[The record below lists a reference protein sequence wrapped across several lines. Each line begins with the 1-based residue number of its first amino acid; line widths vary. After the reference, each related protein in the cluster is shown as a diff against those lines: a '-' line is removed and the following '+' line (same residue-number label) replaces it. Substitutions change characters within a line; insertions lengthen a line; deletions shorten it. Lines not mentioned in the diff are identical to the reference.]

1 MSKKTQNGCSL
12 CESLLRKTFGS
23 AQKKRKSEPQKRK
36 MEFTDIPISNGVNVG
51 DVVYTKGKA
60 VLDIGIVKNVHPL
73 EVYSRY
79 AKHNICSMDMPS
91 QYDSVNL
98 RSPSPDVDGV
108 SDSPYTSSNLI
119 TDGQPKVG
127 RGLTSIDD
135 EAERCHWYNSG
146 VNVSMQQ
153 WKRISTNAGTEE
165 VCRRIGIPYL
175 REW

>member
-1 MSKKTQNGCSL
+1 MSKKTPNGCSL
-12 CESLLRKTFGS
+12 YESLLRKTLGNV
-23 AQKKRKSEPQKRK
+23 QKKRKSEPQKRK
-36 MEFTDIPISNGVNVG
+36 MEFTDIPISDGVNVG

-79 AKHNICSMDMPS
+79 AKHDICSMDMPS
-91 QYDSVNL
+91 QY
-98 RSPSPDVDGV
+98 G
-108 SDSPYTSSNLI
+108 
-119 TDGQPKVG
+119 KV
-127 RGLTSIDD
+127 
-135 EAERCHWYNSG
+135 ERCYWYNSG

-153 WKRISTNAGTEE
+153 WKRILTDAGTEE